1 MRSIPKNI
9 VLHHYTDW
17 YRQKKLVNCWAES
30 LLYTFGKPPSLN
42 ALTRETTSTYSS
54 AHLGMQNGLESRS
67 QDTAAKLLC
76 YKGEEDCLKNFYSTN
91 HPPFQN
97 LIIQYLFIKI
107 WKCIMILFP
116 PNAAGLHTHMYSK
129 DKLID
134 GFCWISHADCTFGS
148 KYLQSILIQTN
159 QFSNLL
165 TFCNWTVV
173 VVVYIWKMNF

>member
-1 MRSIPKNI
+1 
-9 VLHHYTDW
+9 
-17 YRQKKLVNCWAES
+17 
-30 LLYTFGKPPSLN
+30 
-42 ALTRETTSTYSS
+42 
-54 AHLGMQNGLESRS
+54 MQNGLESRS

-129 DKLID
+129 DKLD
-134 GFCWISHADCTFGS
+134 MVFVELAM
-148 KYLQSILIQTN
+148 LIAHLAQN
-159 QFSNLL
+159 IYKASSYKQ
-165 TFCNWTVV
+165 
-173 VVVYIWKMNF
+173 INFPIY